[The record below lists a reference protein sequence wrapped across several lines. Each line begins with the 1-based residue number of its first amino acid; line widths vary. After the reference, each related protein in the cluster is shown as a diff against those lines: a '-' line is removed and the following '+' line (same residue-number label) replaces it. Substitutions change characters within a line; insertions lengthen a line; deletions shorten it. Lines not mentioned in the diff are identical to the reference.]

1 MQNTRLT
8 TSLAGPAMA
17 AALLL
22 SAAHATT
29 AAGGSLHDQHSPR
42 TTVSAYTPA
51 LAPGT
56 DLAPTQSC
64 SSCGDTGVCGGCDG
78 AGFEHG
84 NFGGCDSCRSP
95 ASGISSGACQDCESE
110 PRKAF

>member
-1 MQNTRLT
+1 MQNTRI
-8 TSLAGPAMA
+8 TSLAGPAVA
-17 AALLL
+17 AAVLL

-29 AAGGSLHDQHSPR
+29 AAGGFQHDQHSPR
-42 TTVSAYTPA
+42 TTLSAYTTT
-51 LAPGT
+51 LAPRT
-56 DLAPTQSC
+56 DLAPSHSC
-64 SSCGDTGVCGGCDG
+64 SSCGDSGVCGDCDG

-110 PRKAF
+110 PLKPF